1 MSKLED
7 HRGLQ
12 RGYIAMLAVRKEH
25 RGRGLAKRLVQTTV
39 AAMSRDGNA
48 DEICLETEVTNPA
61 AMKLYEN
68 MGFLRYACSTNL
80 PTTTPENTD

>member
-1 MSKLED
+1 MPIGTIVSKLEE

-12 RGYIAMLAVRKEH
+12 RGYIAMLAVRNEH

-39 AAMSRDGNA
+39 AAMARAGA

-61 AMKLYEN
+61 AMRLYEN
-68 MGFLRYACSTNL
+68 MGFLR
-80 PTTTPENTD
+80 